1 MASDQWI
8 APHRAWK
15 AIMSKQFYGA
25 RGSKRN
31 VRLIRWKRREIISL
45 IFLLIVMSILAVSI
59 AVWFEAH
66 HTD

>member
-1 MASDQWI
+1 MGSDQAI
-8 APHRAWK
+8 APHRVSES
-15 AIMSKQFYGA
+15 IMSKQFYGG
-25 RGSKRN
+25 RGSKRK